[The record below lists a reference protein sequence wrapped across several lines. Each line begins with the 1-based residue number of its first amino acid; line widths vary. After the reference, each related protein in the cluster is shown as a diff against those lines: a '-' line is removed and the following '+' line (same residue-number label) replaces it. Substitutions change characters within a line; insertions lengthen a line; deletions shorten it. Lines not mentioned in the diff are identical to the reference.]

1 MNLGATLYLNN
12 SVEAVEF
19 YRDVFG
25 MALGYHVRYDDGTF
39 LHAELMKDGKSVFAV
54 SESSDTE
61 IADAML
67 RTRRPTMSY
76 GIDLDS
82 EDELRHAYRR
92 LSEGGKVLRELG
104 ALPWSPCSAD
114 VIDRFGVCWYIYV
127 QQAKPDDAVMEDWLQ
142 KGNAIRRECQA

>member
-1 MNLGATLYLNN
+1 MNLGATLYLKG

-54 SESSDTE
+54 SESADVG
-61 IADAML
+61 IAEAML
-67 RTRRPTMSY
+67 RSQRPTMSY
-76 GIDLDS
+76 GIDLVS
-82 EDELRHAYRR
+82 EDELRHAYRL
-92 LSEGGKVLRELG
+92 LSDGGKVLRPLG

-114 VIDRFGVCWYIYV
+114 VIDRFGVCWYIYA
-127 QQAKPDDAVMEDWLQ
+127 QQAKPDDAVMAEWLRE
-142 KGNAIRRECQA
+142 GNTF